1 MWERE
6 KGRRRRRRKKTSGRG
21 IPASCLWSQR
31 LQSPPTPPPAGPAR
45 HLHRQSTD
53 LFPSWWQLTITSS
66 LSLPPPFEFAFASL
80 SPYPFTISYQVST
93 ALLCSAPPLS
103 RVTLK
108 EETEREQCTD
118 RVDQYGRRRW
128 WRWRR
133 QWRHSSVSTW
143 KIRFARQSEIR
154 EPNPFWN
161 ANPIHSLTHSLYSII
176 MPSFS
181 LRLWTFLYSRF
192 YF

>member
-66 LSLPPPFEFAFASL
+66 LSPPPPFEFAFASL

-93 ALLCSAPPLS
+93 ALLCSSSIPRDFKRRDGERAVHRPSGSIRSATVVAMATPVTAQLRFNMENSICKAEWNQRAQPL
-103 RVTLK
+103 LK
-108 EETEREQCTD
+108 C
-118 RVDQYGRRRW
+118 
-128 WRWRR
+128 
-133 QWRHSSVSTW
+133 
-143 KIRFARQSEIR
+143 
-154 EPNPFWN
+154 EPHP
-161 ANPIHSLTHSLYSII
+161 LTHSLYSII